1 MVMQARYIFVSGGV
15 VSGLGKGIATASVGK
30 ILQSKGFSVT
40 AIKIDPYINYDA
52 GTLRPTE
59 HGEVWVTEDGG
70 EIDQDLG
77 HYERFLDVTIG
88 KDHNITT
95 GQIYLAVIE
104 RERRG
109 EYLGR
114 TVEVIP
120 HITDEVKARI
130 RQVAQNTKVD
140 FVLVEIGGTIG
151 EYQNVIYFE
160 AARQMKLEGDRVL
173 FIHLTYLPILKHLG
187 EAKTKPT
194 QHSVRELR
202 EVGIQ
207 PDFIMCRSEQP
218 VDEPRK
224 QKIAL
229 YSNVSKE
236 DIISNPDTRN
246 IHQLPLLL
254 ESQGFGDKILSKL
267 GVSPKT
273 SDLTEWRDLV
283 ERMESPSRAVTV
295 GVVGKY
301 FDIGAYKLPDS
312 YVSVLEAVKHAS
324 YLNDANPVLLWVD
337 SKRFEKEGR
346 VTPESLDLDGIIVP
360 GGFGAAGTEGK
371 ILAIQYARESGL
383 PFLGLCF
390 GLQLAVVEYA
400 RNMCDLPG
408 ANSTEIDPETPH
420 PVIDILPSQR
430 RPMEE
435 SRYGATMRLG
445 GQTVLIR
452 RGTLAFA
459 LYGKERIM
467 ERFRHRYEI
476 NPEYVSAMEQ
486 NGFTFSGYSETDEIM
501 QVGELGDHAFFIGS
515 QFHPEFTSRPLKP
528 NPLFDGFIKAC
539 LRTSS

>member
-1 MVMQARYIFVSGGV
+1 MQEAYIFVSGGV
-15 VSGLGKGIATASVGK
+15 VSGLGKGITTASIGK

-59 HGEVWVTEDGG
+59 HGEVWVTDDGG
-70 EIDQDLG
+70 EIDEDLG

-88 KDHNITT
+88 KDHNVTT

-120 HITDEVKARI
+120 HITDEVKRRI
-130 RQVAQNTKVD
+130 RQVADSTSAD

-173 FIHLTYLPILKHLG
+173 FVHVTYLPILKHLG

-207 PDFIMCRSEQP
+207 PEFIVCRSEQP
-218 VDEPRK
+218 IDEPRRE
-224 QKIAL
+224 KIAL

-236 DIISNPDTRN
+236 DIISNPDTEN
-246 IHQLPLLL
+246 IYQVPLLL
-254 ESQGFGDKILSKL
+254 ERQGFGDKILHKL
-267 GVSPKT
+267 GLRPRT
-273 SDLTEWRDLV
+273 GDLTEWRDLA
-283 ERMESPSRAVTV
+283 ERMESPSREIKI
-295 GVVGKY
+295 GVIGKY

-312 YVSVLEAVKHAS
+312 YISVMEAVGHAAHF
-324 YLNDANPVLLWVD
+324 NDAKPVLLWID

-346 VTPESLDLDGIIVP
+346 VTSESLDVDGIIVP
-360 GGFGAAGTEGK
+360 GGFGAVGTEGK
-371 ILAIQYARESGL
+371 ILAIRHARESDL

-400 RNMCDLPG
+400 RDMCGLAL
-408 ANSTEIDPETPH
+408 ANSTEIDPETTH

-430 RPMEE
+430 TMMKE

-445 GQTVLIR
+445 GQSVLIR
-452 RGTLAFA
+452 KETLAFR
-459 LYGKERIM
+459 LYGKERIK

-476 NPEYVSAMEQ
+476 NPEYVSVMEK
-486 NGFTFSGYSETDEIM
+486 NGFTFSGYSESDEIM
-501 QVGELGDHAFFIGS
+501 QVGELSDHTFFIGS
-515 QFHPEFTSRPLKP
+515 QFHPEFTSRP
-528 NPLFDGFIKAC
+528 
-539 LRTSS
+539 